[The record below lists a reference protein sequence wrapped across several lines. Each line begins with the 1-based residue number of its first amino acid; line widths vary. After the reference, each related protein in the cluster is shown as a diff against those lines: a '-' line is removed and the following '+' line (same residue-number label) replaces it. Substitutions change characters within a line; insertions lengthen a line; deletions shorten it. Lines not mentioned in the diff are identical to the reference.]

1 MRNADAP
8 AQPLPL
14 AANETEFLDI
24 KDYAGQVSSGLTKRE
39 QFCLTMN
46 VADTGDAELD
56 AIIIKGN
63 KQRYTADAIAAVISG
78 VYGNCPE
85 SEYKRWGADFVKKT
99 VFIATSL
106 IVELEKVD
114 EHSQKTAN

>member
-1 MRNADAP
+1 MRNADSP
-8 AQPLPL
+8 AQPLTNADL
-14 AANETEFLDI
+14 GLGGNDL
-24 KDYAGQVSSGLTKRE
+24 GLTKRE